1 MYIESLIAQRST
13 LKDYVNNRIAFFE
26 QHASD
31 GLDGNVAR
39 DVLRKFG
46 LLYAGGML
54 GIRCGLVPWDKKLLL
69 KAITKA
75 YRGARD
81 LLPDDGVLLRL
92 GIAKLKEK
100 LKQLPSIPEPAPKS
114 SKILNFEEIDGYRQ
128 KTANDDHY
136 VEIKRESFNKTF
148 SSAEQ
153 EALVIAWLIEK
164 KRVTLS
170 APIKGHPTPEP
181 RAQFTWP
188 DGERRRSIEI
198 VWLLKQAQPQKKG
211 KIKKKEKEQKQTVA
225 RKSK

>member
-128 KTANDDHY
+128 KTANANHY
-136 VEIKRESFNKTF
+136 VLKRESFNKTF

-225 RKSK
+225 KKSK